1 MTIAE
6 KLPPMQTVRGHSFN
20 ADLEGAGPFYF
31 DGCDTLAKLFRQ
43 RCQELGS
50 KVAHRE
56 KDYGI
61 WLSYTWGDFYEHAR
75 LIGLGLLSLGL
86 KRGEVVSILSEDNK
100 EWIYTDLAVQS
111 VGGISSG
118 VYTTDSAKQLQ
129 YLVNDSDSRF
139 LFLENDEQL
148 DKYLSVRNEMPGLA
162 KVIIYDREGLHDFA
176 DDKVIFLDDLY
187 RIGRDFLKANP
198 NRFDEE
204 IARSDPKETAIL
216 VYTSGTTGP
225 PKGAMISH
233 ENIIVSIIGSVLTLP
248 VDDSDEQLCFLP
260 LCHILER
267 LISVFTPIGLR
278 STVNFAESPE
288 TVFDNVREVSPHVFT
303 AVPRVWEKV
312 YSRVT
317 IMANDATPLG
327 RWAYRQAIGTG
338 MARARALENGDPV
351 PAATQLAYAFW
362 DFMVLKNLRRMLG
375 FDRLRRGTTGAAPIS
390 PDLLR
395 WYQAVGIKVL
405 EGYGMTESSGVISVN
420 LIEDNKTGSVGKV
433 VPGGHLRISPEGE
446 IQYKAPNVFKGYW
459 NKPEKT
465 AETVS
470 QDGWLRTGDVGR
482 LDNEGFLFVTGRL
495 KDIIIT
501 AGGKNIT
508 PAEIENRL
516 KFSPYVS
523 DAVVI
528 GDKRKFLSCLIM
540 IDQENVE
547 KFAQERRVPFND
559 FRSLCA
565 AQEVRDL
572 IAGVVA
578 ETNAEFARVEQI
590 KDFRL
595 IDVLLTAED
604 EELTATMKLKRSF
617 VEQKHKKLI
626 DEMYGQPG
634 HAGN

>member
-1 MTIAE
+1 MTVAGKI
-6 KLPPMQTVRGHSFN
+6 PPQRMHLGHSFN
-20 ADLEGAGPFYF
+20 EDLSQGPYFF
-31 DGCDTLAKLFRQ
+31 DGCDTLAKLFRE
-43 RCQELGS
+43 RCNAYGA
-50 KVAHRE
+50 KIAHRE

-61 WLSYTWGDFYEHAR
+61 WLAYSWTDFYEHAR

-100 EWIYTDLAVQS
+100 EWIYTDLGVQS

-118 VYTTDSAKQLQ
+118 VYTTDSAKQLE

-148 DKYLSVRNEMPGLA
+148 DKFLSVKETMPGLTKA
-162 KVIIYDREGLHDFA
+162 IVFDREGLHDFA
-176 DDKVIFLDDLY
+176 DDSVIFLDDLY
-187 RIGRDFLKANP
+187 RMGREFLKQHP
-198 NRFDEE
+198 DRFDEE
-204 IARSDPKETAIL
+204 IAKSSPKDTAIL

-233 ENIIVSIIGSVLTLP
+233 ENIIVSIIGSAITLP
-248 VDDSDEQLCFLP
+248 VTEEDEQVCFLP

-267 LISVFTPIGLR
+267 LISVFIPIGLG

-312 YSRVT
+312 YSRIS
-317 IMANDATPLG
+317 IMAGEATPLG
-327 RWAYRQAIGTG
+327 RFAYRRAVACG
-338 MARARALENGDPV
+338 MRRAECLEDGKPV
-351 PAATQLAYAFW
+351 PLGTRIAHAFW
-362 DFMVLKNLRRMLG
+362 DFTVLRNLRQLIG

-390 PDLLR
+390 PDLLK
-395 WYQAVGIKVL
+395 WYGAVGITVL
-405 EGYGMTESSGVISVN
+405 EGYGMTESSGVISLN
-420 LIEDNKTGSVGKV
+420 LMEDYKTGSIGKP
-433 VPGGHLRISPEGE
+433 VPGGEVKIAPDGE
-446 IQYKAPNVFKGYW
+446 ILYRGGNVFKGYW
-459 NKPEKT
+459 NKPDKT
-465 AETVS
+465 AETITD
-470 QDGWLRTGDVGR
+470 DGWLKTGDVGR
-482 LDNEGFLFVTGRL
+482 VDNQGYLYITGRA

-516 KFSPYVS
+516 KFSPYIS

-528 GDKRKFLSCLIM
+528 GDRRKYLSCLIM

-547 KFAQERRVPFND
+547 KFAQDKRVPFSN
-559 FRSLCA
+559 FKSLCA
-565 AQEVRDL
+565 APEVKAL
-572 IAGVVA
+572 IGGIVE
-578 ETNAEFARVEQI
+578 ETNREFARVEQI

-626 DEMYGQPG
+626 DDMYG
-634 HAGN
+634 

>member
-1 MTIAE
+1 MTVAGKI
-6 KLPPMQTVRGHSFN
+6 PPQRMHLGHSFN
-20 ADLEGAGPFYF
+20 EDLSQGPYFF
-31 DGCDTLAKLFRQ
+31 DGCDTLAKLFRE
-43 RCQELGS
+43 RCNAYGA
-50 KVAHRE
+50 KIAHRE

-61 WLSYTWGDFYEHAR
+61 WLAYSWTDFYEHAR

-100 EWIYTDLAVQS
+100 EWIYTDLGVQS

-118 VYTTDSAKQLQ
+118 VYTTDSAKQLE

-148 DKYLSVRNEMPGLA
+148 DKFLSVKETMPGLIKA
-162 KVIIYDREGLHDFA
+162 IVFDREGLHDFA
-176 DDKVIFLDDLY
+176 DDSVIFLDDLY
-187 RIGRDFLKANP
+187 RMGREFLKQHP
-198 NRFDEE
+198 DRFDEE
-204 IARSDPKETAIL
+204 IAKSSPKDTAIL

-233 ENIIVSIIGSVLTLP
+233 ENIIVSIIGSAITLP
-248 VDDSDEQLCFLP
+248 VTEEDEQVCFLP

-267 LISVFTPIGLR
+267 LISVFIPIGLG

-312 YSRVT
+312 YSRIS
-317 IMANDATPLG
+317 IMAGEATPLG
-327 RWAYRQAIGTG
+327 RFAYRRAVACG
-338 MARARALENGDPV
+338 MRRAEYLEDGKPV
-351 PAATQLAYAFW
+351 PLGTRIAHAFW
-362 DFMVLKNLRRMLG
+362 DFTVLRNLRQLIG

-390 PDLLR
+390 PDLLK
-395 WYQAVGIKVL
+395 WYAAVGITVL
-405 EGYGMTESSGVISVN
+405 EGYGMTESSGVISLN
-420 LIEDNKTGSVGKV
+420 LMEDYKTGSIGKP
-433 VPGGHLRISPEGE
+433 VPGGEVKIAPDGE
-446 IQYKAPNVFKGYW
+446 ILYRGGNVFKGYW
-459 NKPEKT
+459 NKPDKT
-465 AETVS
+465 AETITD
-470 QDGWLRTGDVGR
+470 DGWLKTGDVGR
-482 LDNEGFLFVTGRL
+482 VDNQGYLYITGRA

-516 KFSPYVS
+516 KFSPYIS

-528 GDKRKFLSCLIM
+528 GDRRKYLSCLIM

-547 KFAQERRVPFND
+547 KFAQDKRVPFSN
-559 FRSLCA
+559 FKSLCA
-565 AQEVRDL
+565 APEVKAL
-572 IAGVVA
+572 IGGIVE
-578 ETNAEFARVEQI
+578 ETNREFARVEQI

-626 DEMYGQPG
+626 DEMYG
-634 HAGN
+634 

>member
-1 MTIAE
+1 MTIAANM
-6 KLPPMQTVRGHSFN
+6 PTQRTVDGHSIN
-20 ADLEGAGPFYF
+20 ADLTRGPFFF
-31 DGCDTLAKLFRQ
+31 DGADTLVKLFRE
-43 RCQELGS
+43 RCRQHGP
-50 KVAHRE
+50 KIAHRE

-61 WLSYTWGDFYEHAR
+61 WLSYSWSDFYEHAE
-75 LIGLGLLSLGL
+75 LIGLGLVSLGL
-86 KRGEVVSILSEDNK
+86 KRGEVVSILSEDRK
-100 EWIYTDLAVQS
+100 EWVYCDLAVQS
-111 VGGISSG
+111 VGGIASG
-118 VYTTDSAKQLQ
+118 VYTTDSAAQLK

-139 LFLENDEQL
+139 LFVENDEQL
-148 DKYLSVRNEMPGLA
+148 DKYLSVGDAMPGLK
-162 KVIIYDREGLHDFA
+162 KVIVFDREGLHGFSDE
-176 DDKVIFLDDLY
+176 KVIFLDDLY
-187 RIGRDFLKANP
+187 RLGREFRKENP

-204 IARSDPKETAIL
+204 IARSQPKDTAIL

-233 ENIIVSIIGSVLTLP
+233 ENIICSISGAVLTLP
-248 VDDSDEQLCFLP
+248 VEETDEQVCFLP

-267 LISVFTPIGLR
+267 LISVFIPIGLS

-312 YSRVT
+312 YSRVA
-317 IMANDATPLG
+317 IMAGEATWLG
-327 RWAYRQAIGTG
+327 KLAYRAAVGTG
-338 MARARALENGDPV
+338 MRRVRYLEEGKPV
-351 PAATQLAYAFW
+351 PLGTSLAYAFW
-362 DFMVLKNLRRMLG
+362 DFMVLSNLRRMLG

-395 WYQAVGIKVL
+395 WYKAVGITVL
-405 EGYGMTESSGVISVN
+405 EGYGMTESSGVISLN
-420 LIEDNKTGSVGKV
+420 LMDSWKIGSIGKA
-433 VPGGHLRISPEGE
+433 VPGSEVRIAPDGE
-446 IQYKAPNVFKGYW
+446 IQYRGGNVFQGYW

-465 AETVS
+465 AETIVEG
-470 QDGWLRTGDVGR
+470 GWLRTGDVGR
-482 LDNEGFLFVTGRL
+482 VDNEGFLTITGRV

-516 KFSPYVS
+516 KFSPYIA

-528 GDKRKFLSCLIM
+528 GDKRKFLTCLIM

-547 KFAQERRVPFND
+547 KFAQDNRVPFSN
-559 FRSLCA
+559 FKSLCA
-565 AQEVRDL
+565 AREVKDL
-572 IAGVVA
+572 IAGVVE
-578 ETNAEFARVEQI
+578 ETNREFARVEQI

-604 EELTATMKLKRSF
+604 DELTATMKLKRSF

-626 DEMYGQPG
+626 DEMYG
-634 HAGN
+634 

>member
-1 MTIAE
+1 MTIAANM
-6 KLPPMQTVRGHSFN
+6 PTQRTVDGHSIN
-20 ADLEGAGPFYF
+20 ADLTRGPFFF
-31 DGCDTLAKLFRQ
+31 DGADTLVKLFRE
-43 RCQELGS
+43 RCKQLGA
-50 KVAHRE
+50 KIAHRE

-61 WLSYTWGDFYEHAR
+61 WLSYSWTDFYEHAE
-75 LIGLGLLSLGL
+75 LIGLGLVSLGL
-86 KRGEVVSILSEDNK
+86 KRGEVVSILSEDRK
-100 EWIYTDLAVQS
+100 EWVYADLAVQS
-111 VGGISSG
+111 VGGIASG
-118 VYTTDSAKQLQ
+118 VYTTDSATQLK

-139 LFLENDEQL
+139 LFVENDEQL
-148 DKYLSVRNEMPGLA
+148 DKYLSVSDGMPGLA
-162 KVIIYDREGLHDFA
+162 KVIVLDREGLHGFSDE
-176 DDKVIFLDDLY
+176 KVIFLDDLY
-187 RIGRDFLKANP
+187 RLGRAFRKEHPD
-198 NRFDEE
+198 RFGEE
-204 IARSDPKETAIL
+204 IARSQPKDTAIL

-233 ENIIVSIIGSVLTLP
+233 ENIISSISGAVLTLP
-248 VDDSDEQLCFLP
+248 VKDTDEQVCFLP

-267 LISVFTPIGLR
+267 LISVFIPIGLN

-312 YSRVT
+312 YSRVA
-317 IMANDATPLG
+317 IMAGEATWLG
-327 RWAYRQAIGTG
+327 RMAYRAAVATG
-338 MARARALENGDPV
+338 MRRVRYVEEGKPV
-351 PAATQLAYAFW
+351 PAGTALAYAFW
-362 DFMVLKNLRRMLG
+362 DFMVLSNLRRMLG

-395 WYQAVGIKVL
+395 WYKAVGVTVL
-405 EGYGMTESSGVISVN
+405 EGYGMTESSGVISLN
-420 LIEDNKTGSVGKV
+420 LMDSWKIGSIGTA
-433 VPGGHLRISPEGE
+433 VPGGEVRIAPDGE
-446 IQYKAPNVFKGYW
+446 IQFRGGNVFQGYW

-465 AETVS
+465 AETIIEG
-470 QDGWLRTGDVGR
+470 GWLRTGDVGR
-482 LDNEGFLFVTGRL
+482 IDNQGFLTITGRV

-516 KFSPYVS
+516 KFSPYIA

-547 KFAQERRVPFND
+547 KFAQDNRVPFSN
-559 FRSLCA
+559 FKSLCA
-565 AQEVRDL
+565 AREVKDL
-572 IAGVVA
+572 IAGVVE
-578 ETNAEFARVEQI
+578 ETNREFARVEQI

-604 EELTATMKLKRSF
+604 DELTATMKLKRSF

-626 DEMYGQPG
+626 DEMYG
-634 HAGN
+634 